1 MDLIFCKLEK
11 AKNHEFRFFFCFS
24 SLKNLKK
31 HEIHLLQAKK
41 PQKT

>member
-11 AKNHEFRFFFCFS
+11 AKNHEFRFFFFS

-31 HEIHLLQAKK
+31 HEIHFLQAKK